1 MKSNSNLRPYI
12 SSTGSYLPVNIVS
25 NDDLSKKVDT
35 SDEWIFTRTG
45 IKKRHIAAEG
55 ELTSDLAQ
63 KACKDLFKNSKLQP
77 QDIELIIVATTSP
90 DLTFPSTATI
100 LQQKINATNAFAF
113 DVQAV
118 CSGFVYA
125 LSVAENYITSGKVR
139 NALVVGAETLSRIVD
154 WKDRNTCVL
163 FGDGAGVVLLEA
175 TNDKNRGILS
185 SKLKSDGQLVDI
197 LKTNGGPSL
206 SQSAGF
212 IEMAG
217 REVFK
222 HAVSKMSEVVL
233 ESLKMADVKIADI
246 DLLIPHQANIRI
258 LESVAKKLNLR
269 EDQVIKTVADHANTS
284 AASIPLALDFAVKN
298 NKIKQ
303 GDLIVLEALGGGLTW
318 GSVVLKW

>member
-1 MKSNSNLRPYI
+1 MKINAYI
-12 SSTGSYLPVNIVS
+12 SASGSYLPEQVLT

-45 IKKRHIAAEG
+45 IRQRHIAAEG
-55 ELTSDLAQ
+55 ELTSDLAK
-63 KACKDLFKNSKLQP
+63 KACDDLFKYSNITA

-100 LQQKINATNAFAF
+100 LQEKIVANNAFAF

-125 LSVAENYITSGKVR
+125 LSVAESYITSGKVK

-154 WKDRNTCVL
+154 WQDRNTCVL
-163 FGDGAGVVLLEA
+163 FGDGAGAVLLEA
-175 TNDKNRGILS
+175 TEDKGRGILS
-185 SKLKSDGQLVDI
+185 SKLKSDGGLVNI
-197 LKTNGGPSL
+197 LKTSGGPSL
-206 SQSAGF
+206 SQSAGV

-233 ESLKMADVKIADI
+233 ESLEMANVKIADI

-258 LESVAKKLNLR
+258 LESVAKKLNLA
-269 EDQVIKTVADHANTS
+269 EKQVIKTVDRHANTS
-284 AASIPLALDFAVKN
+284 AASIPLALDVAVKN
-298 NKIKQ
+298 NKVKK
-303 GDLIVLEALGGGLTW
+303 GDLVVLEALGGGLTW
-318 GSVVLKW
+318 GSIVLKW